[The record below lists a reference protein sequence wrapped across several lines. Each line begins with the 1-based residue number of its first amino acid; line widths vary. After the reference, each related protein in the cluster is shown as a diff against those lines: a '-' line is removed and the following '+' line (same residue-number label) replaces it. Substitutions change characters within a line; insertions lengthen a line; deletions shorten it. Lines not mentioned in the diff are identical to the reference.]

1 MRHYELVVVLSPMI
15 NPGQVTEAWDRI
27 KGFITGREADIN
39 HEERWGTR
47 RLAYPIRKGQYQFLE
62 GNYHITRFSTEQPF
76 NRELETFLRLDDN
89 VLRSMVIATL
99 PEDQL
104 AAQAA
109 AQARAVRTPPPRP
122 VPAEGATPAAPAT
135 EAAAGAAPAAV
146 AEAPAAAT
154 PAAEAPAAEAT
165 PAAEAPAA
173 EAAPATEAEAPADAE
188 SAAESVTDAAPAA
201 VTEEPATA
209 EEPTGEAPPEPT
221 AAVETPADDTPGE
234 AEAATAVSEEAS
246 EAGTEASTGPGNE
259 TPKET
264 EE

>member
-146 AEAPAAAT
+146 AEAPAA
-154 PAAEAPAAEAT
+154 
-165 PAAEAPAA
+165 
-173 EAAPATEAEAPADAE
+173 
-188 SAAESVTDAAPAA
+188 SAWQLRLQKRP
-201 VTEEPATA
+201 PPRQRLP
-209 EEPTGEAPPEPT
+209 PTQLRLQKRRPPPMPNRQRSPRPT
-221 AAVETPADDTPGE
+221 RPQP
-234 AEAATAVSEEAS
+234 
-246 EAGTEASTGPGNE
+246 P
-259 TPKET
+259 
-264 EE
+264 

>member
-135 EAAAGAAPAAV
+135 EAAAGPCGPCRSGNSGCRSACRRGNSGCRSARRRSSSGYRSGGPRRCRIGSGVRDRRGPRRRNGGTRNGGRAYRRSPARTYGGRRNARRRY
-146 AEAPAAAT
+146 
-154 PAAEAPAAEAT
+154 
-165 PAAEAPAA
+165 
-173 EAAPATEAEAPADAE
+173 
-188 SAAESVTDAAPAA
+188 SRR
-201 VTEEPATA
+201 
-209 EEPTGEAPPEPT
+209 G
-221 AAVETPADDTPGE
+221 
-234 AEAATAVSEEAS
+234 
-246 EAGTEASTGPGNE
+246 
-259 TPKET
+259 
-264 EE
+264 

>member
-135 EAAAGAAPAAV
+135 EAAASAAPAAV
-146 AEAPAAAT
+146 AEAPAADA
-154 PAAEAPAAEAT
+154 APAAEAT

-173 EAAPATEAEAPADAE
+173 EAAPAADAVPATEAEAPADVE
-188 SAAESVTDAAPAA
+188 SAAEPATDAAPVA
-201 VTEEPATA
+201 VAEEPATA
-209 EEPTGEAPPEPT
+209 EEPTGEAPPEPA
-221 AAVETPADDTPGE
+221 AAVEAPADDTPGE

-246 EAGTEASTGPGNE
+246 EAGY
-259 TPKET
+259 
-264 EE
+264 